1 MWDKQ
6 PRGVFQFPSTPSTL
20 TQTRSDSTRRP
31 CSEGS
36 LCNFIW
42 EAVQSDRPMQGQ
54 RICAPK
60 GQLRPK
66 SGRLS
71 PVLFPNGLMNIES
84 PVYEVSTE

>member
-6 PRGVFQFPSTPSTL
+6 PPWGIS
-20 TQTRSDSTRRP
+20 
-31 CSEGS
+31 
-36 LCNFIW
+36 I
-42 EAVQSDRPMQGQ
+42 
-54 RICAPK
+54 K
-60 GQLRPK
+60 LRPK